1 MEIIMHNL
9 LERLSPHSG
18 KLEAPFPLYGVL
30 RGAVVRAKKPCSLV
44 ELDNSTEE
52 DVFLLSLS
60 V

>member
-1 MEIIMHNL
+1 METILRNL

-44 ELDNSTEE
+44 ELDNSTGQ
-52 DVFLLSLS
+52 DIFY
-60 V
+60 